1 MAMNTSG
8 MRAKR
13 YAQEMCLTSTACS
26 VWEGSYQT
34 GYSTVVAGDFDRT
47 SIYPESE
54 RELWPVCHAVVT
66 TTLDHAL
73 RDNGSRG
80 FLVDREHSDVP
91 VALVCEEA
99 QEAEAGEQEYAEE
112 ER

>member
-1 MAMNTSG
+1 MERIQHSAFDVVPAG
-8 MRAKR
+8 
-13 YAQEMCLTSTACS
+13 
-26 VWEGSYQT
+26 GH
-34 GYSTVVAGDFDRT
+34 GPTVVAGDFDRT